1 MRKLY
6 LLYLSLLGSLSKL
19 LRCRFPCNSKTF
31 GLLDIILRQKFM
43 FTLEI
48 RTLFYANS
56 SHPTVIMMAV
66 IAFFYLSSVSS
77 LRIAKSA
84 VFTCVTYFHLCQVHL
99 LSSVCWLFCC
109 FEFPNRRERPVII

>member
-6 LLYLSLLGSLSKL
+6 LLYLSFLGSLSKL
-19 LRCRFPCNSKTF
+19 LRCRFPFNSKTF

-56 SHPTVIMMAV
+56 NHPTVIMMAV
-66 IAFFYLSSVSS
+66 IAFFLFIFSVVSEDCKECGIYVCHVLSLVPGS
-77 LRIAKSA
+77 LA
-84 VFTCVTYFHLCQVHL
+84 VLSL
-99 LSSVCWLFCC
+99 LVVLLF
-109 FEFPNRRERPVII
+109 